1 VDAPN
6 AQRLL
11 EVAEDARPRMRGAE
25 DAWARAQIETR
36 YPDMLE
42 ALDWFRDH
50 DRVDDG
56 YRLASAL
63 VPFWRATGRV
73 DDGDAWFARTL
84 WRPLGGDAR
93 RARALY
99 DHGYLVFW
107 AGRYDLASQRF
118 AEARELATSVGDLDL
133 IALIL
138 AGMARGALMTDLPEA
153 VRLLRAA
160 IAVTDGAG
168 HGEGRSSA
176 THVLGVALQ
185 MSGDLEGARAVM
197 SERLAGAR
205 EQGDEFVIFVEASNL
220 SMVERQLGHLDL
232 AEALSMEALR
242 IVVARG
248 DQMAIA
254 WIVNGLAAVSAA
266 QGDHRRA
273 ATLLGFAESTLAE
286 AGGEWPPDEREQYE
300 GTLATLEAA
309 LSRKALADA
318 RATGAGMT
326 VDDATAY
333 AMDRVVRS
341 Y

>member
-1 VDAPN
+1 
-6 AQRLL
+6 
-11 EVAEDARPRMRGAE
+11 MRGAE

-50 DRVDDG
+50 DRVDDA

-153 VRLLRAA
+153 IRLLRAA

-242 IVVARG
+242 ISSRVATRWPSPGSSTGSPRSVRRRG
-248 DQMAIA
+248 TTRERRPSS
-254 WIVNGLAAVSAA
+254 GSPSRPSRRPAASGRPTSASSTRA
-266 QGDHRRA
+266 PWRR
-273 ATLLGFAESTLAE
+273 SR
-286 AGGEWPPDEREQYE
+286 PPCR
-300 GTLATLEAA
+300 ARR
-309 LSRKALADA
+309 SRTPA
-318 RATGAGMT
+318 RPAPG
-326 VDDATAY
+326 
-333 AMDRVVRS
+333 
-341 Y
+341 